1 MPKADRQPTPKPLP
15 QISDAEW
22 EVMKVLWDEAEAATP
37 NTGAPATPASASAT
51 EGLSATEIIARLTT
65 EEREGGGGKD
75 WAPQTVKTLL
85 SRLVSKGAAAYTAHG
100 KSYRYRAAVTRDEVT
115 RAESESFLSRI
126 FGSKTGV
133 SLMLAHLVEQNNLSQ
148 EEIDACKALL
158 DKAEKRP

>member
-1 MPKADRQPTPKPLP
+1 MPKSDRQPAPKPLP

-22 EVMKVLWDEAEAATP
+22 EVMKVLWDDAEAA
-37 NTGAPATPASASAT
+37 APSAASPALPSTSAAT
-51 EGLSATEIIARLTT
+51 EGLSATEIISHLTT
-65 EEREGGGGKD
+65 DEKTGGGGKD